1 MNNYYENRLNDIEFH
16 LPKRKGKKPRLYLVL
31 DCETATLPFVN
42 EMNLSANDKK
52 KIAIAKPLIYD
63 IGWRVIDAKGYV
75 YSQHSFLIQETFFV
89 PNVFNTA
96 YYKEKR
102 PLYMQ
107 KYQNGTIT
115 AKTWNEA
122 VKVLEQDLQHID
134 IVLAYNSMFDFKK
147 AIQFTER
154 YIDALYSPFYNDWE
168 YGQRRICQNIIKGKK
183 WENQEEFDQYHF
195 ELKGKKY
202 LLADIWGDVCTQR
215 INNDKYR
222 KYCLEN
228 KQLTNSGL
236 FFKSSA
242 ETVFSYMFKDNSFTE
257 SHTAI
262 EDAIIESDIL
272 VKLLQKKKVTIGL
285 TYFPFKEIGNVYE
298 YLTDKGMSYIQRK
311 EEKEQNGEKYKTSF
325 SVPAEYYYNALSTM
339 IERIEQGEQLSTFAA
354 SLADKAFNL
363 RKLANELYNESIAQD
378 ELIKAIVMYNAFK
391 TMQNNT
397 KENTQKYYSAEYMA
411 NLFYSMI
418 DGIKED
424 RKKKK

>member
-1 MNNYYENRLNDIEFH
+1 MNNKYYENRLAEVNFH
-16 LPKRKGKKPRLYLVL
+16 QPKRKGKKPRLYLVL

-42 EMNLSANDKK
+42 EMQLSANDKK

-63 IGWRVIDAKGYV
+63 IGWQVIDAKGYV
-75 YSQHSFLIQETFFV
+75 YSRHAFLVQETFFV

-122 VKVLEQDLQHID
+122 VKVLENDLQHVE

-147 AIQFTER
+147 AIGFTER

-168 YGQRRICQNIIKGKK
+168 YGQKRICKNILSGKK
-183 WENQEEFDQYHF
+183 WENQEEFDKYHF
-195 ELKGKKY
+195 ELRGKKY

-215 INNDKYR
+215 INCDKYR

-242 ETVFSYMFKDNSFTE
+242 ETVFSYMFKDNGFTE

-272 VKLLQKKKVTIGL
+272 IKLLQKKKVTIGL
-285 TYFPFKEIGNVYE
+285 TYFPFKEIGNVYD
-298 YLTDKGMSYIQRK
+298 YLTEKGTAYIQRK
-311 EEKEQNGEKYKTSF
+311 EEKEQSGEKYKTPF
-325 SVPAEYYYNALSTM
+325 SIPAEYYYNALSVM
-339 IERIEQGEQLSTFAA
+339 LERVEQGEQLSTFAA
-354 SLADKAFNL
+354 NLAEKTFNL

-391 TMQNNT
+391 TMQNST
-397 KENTQKYYSAEYMA
+397 KENSEKYFLAEYMA

-418 DGIKED
+418 DEIKEER
-424 RKKKK
+424 RK

>member
-1 MNNYYENRLNDIEFH
+1 MNNNYYENRLAEVNFH
-16 LPKRKGKKPRLYLVL
+16 QPKRKGKKPRLYLVL
-31 DCETATLPFVN
+31 DCETATLPFIN
-42 EMNLSANDKK
+42 EMQLSTNDKK

-63 IGWRVIDAKGYV
+63 IGWQVIDAKGYV
-75 YSQHSFLIQETFFV
+75 YSRHAFLVQETFFV

-122 VKVLEQDLQHID
+122 VKVLENDLQHVE

-147 AIQFTER
+147 AIGFTER
-154 YIDALYSPFYNDWE
+154 YIEALYSPFYNDWE
-168 YGQRRICQNIIKGKK
+168 YGQKRICKNILSGKK
-183 WENQEEFDQYHF
+183 WENQEEFDKYHF
-195 ELKGKKY
+195 ELRGKKY

-215 INNDKYR
+215 INCDKYR

-242 ETVFSYMFKDNSFTE
+242 ETVFSYMFKDNGFTE

-272 VKLLQKKKVTIGL
+272 IKLLQKKKVTIGL
-285 TYFPFKEIGNVYE
+285 TYFPFREIGNVYD
-298 YLTDKGMSYIQRK
+298 YLTEKGIAYIQRK
-311 EEKEQNGEKYKTSF
+311 EEKEQNGEKYKTPF
-325 SVPAEYYYNALSTM
+325 SIPAEYYYNALSVM
-339 IERIEQGEQLSTFAA
+339 LERVEQGEQLSTFAA
-354 SLADKAFNL
+354 NLAEKTFNL
-363 RKLANELYNESIAQD
+363 RKLANELYEETIEQD

-391 TMQNNT
+391 VMQNNT
-397 KENTQKYYSAEYMA
+397 KQDTQKYYSAEYMA

-418 DGIKED
+418 DEIKEER
-424 RKKKK
+424 RK

>member
-1 MNNYYENRLNDIEFH
+1 MNNYYENRLNEIEFH
-16 LPKRKGKKPRLYLVL
+16 KPKRKGKKPKLYLVL

-63 IGWRVIDAKGYV
+63 IGWQVIDAKGYI
-75 YSQHSFLIQETFFV
+75 YSRHAFLVQETFFV

-96 YYKEKR
+96 YYREKR
-102 PLYMQ
+102 PLYME
-107 KYQNGTIT
+107 KYKAGTIT

-122 VKVLEQDLQHID
+122 VKILESDLAQVN

-154 YIDALYSPFYNDWE
+154 YIEALYSPFYNDWE
-168 YGQRRICQNIIKGKK
+168 NGQRRICQNIIKGKK

-195 ELKGKKY
+195 ELREKKY

-215 INNDKYR
+215 INCDKYR

-242 ETVFSYMFKDNSFTE
+242 ETVFAYMFKDNSFTE

-272 VKLLQKKKVTIGL
+272 IKLLQKKKVTIGL
-285 TYFPFKEIGNVYE
+285 TYFPFREIGNVYD
-298 YLTDKGMSYIQRK
+298 YLTEKGLSYIQRK
-311 EEKEQNGEKYKTSF
+311 EEKEQNGEKYKTPF
-325 SVPAEYYYNALSTM
+325 SIPAEYYYNALSVM
-339 IERIEQGEQLSTFAA
+339 IERIQQGKQLSTFAA
-354 SLADKAFNL
+354 NLADKAFNL
-363 RKLANELYNESIAQD
+363 QKLANELYKENAAQD
-378 ELIKAIVMYNAFK
+378 ELIKAIVMYNALK
-391 TMQNNT
+391 VMQDNA
-397 KENTQKYYSAEYMA
+397 KPGSIKYFQAEHMA
-411 NLFYSMI
+411 NLFYCMI
-418 DGIKED
+418 DEIKED